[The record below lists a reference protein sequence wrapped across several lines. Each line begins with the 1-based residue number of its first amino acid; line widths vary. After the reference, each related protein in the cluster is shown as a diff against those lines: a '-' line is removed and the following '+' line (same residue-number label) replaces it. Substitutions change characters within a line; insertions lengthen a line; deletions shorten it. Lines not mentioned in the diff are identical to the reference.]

1 MRISDWS
8 SDVCSS
14 DLRRHDLIRVRHGEQ
29 QRLGHVALEQE
40 RAGASEY
47 PCSEPVGQS
56 RHGPEESMTTRGRKM
71 FIAGNGPSLKELD
84 FSWLQGVDWLG
95 MNAAYRHWDRIG
107 IYPSL

>member
-71 FIAGNGPSLKELD
+71 FIAGNGPSLKELRSEERRVGKGCCSTCR
-84 FSWLQGVDWLG
+84 FWWS
-95 MNAAYRHWDRIG
+95 AYH
-107 IYPSL
+107 